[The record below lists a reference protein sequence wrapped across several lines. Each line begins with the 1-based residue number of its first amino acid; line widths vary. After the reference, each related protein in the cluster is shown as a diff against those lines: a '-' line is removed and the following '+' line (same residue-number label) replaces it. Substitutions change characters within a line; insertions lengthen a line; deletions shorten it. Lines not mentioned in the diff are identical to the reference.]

1 MSPDFV
7 SYTDSASGIRFVF
20 KKEAGHPEML
30 HIYARH
36 VMEPEDA
43 IETYFAGRTIWNARR
58 ERYETTSETHTLYW
72 YWLEERRVVM
82 VVTCF
87 REDDR

>member
-1 MSPDFV
+1 MTSEYV
-7 SYTDSASGIRFVF
+7 SYTDSDSGIRFVF

-36 VMEPEDA
+36 LTGPEEA
-43 IETYFAGRTIWNARR
+43 IETFFEGQTTWNERR
-58 ERYETTSETHTLYW
+58 ERFETISDTHTLFW
-72 YWLEERRVVM
+72 YWLEENRVVM

-87 REDDR
+87 RE